1 MGVKLVCDWVLQ
13 FIASLEIY
21 CMALISRN
29 IILLQITSFALMRIN
44 LIRAGS
50 LKSDFKDFEDFKDF
64 KDYI

>member
-21 CMALISRN
+21 CMTLISRN
-29 IILLQITSFALMRIN
+29 IILLQMTSFALMRVN

-50 LKSDFKDFEDFKDF
+50 LKSDFKDFKDF
-64 KDYI
+64 KDYKDYI